1 MNLIISLRR
10 NVYSFFTFLF
20 FFISITTNAQ
30 IVCPNLTSDGI
41 YKKETDIVISTYH
54 SSVALTS
61 SAVVTWGEDMS
72 ANGSD
77 ATVITEVSNSNGY
90 NFTGSPI
97 MVALSGNSDAQAFL
111 LTTSGM
117 YSWGAFT
124 EVVGGAIVT
133 SNSFSSMS
141 LPSGVAPSDIKD
153 IKANTG
159 IFFLLTKLGEVYIAG
174 QTISQYSSGSGSGTP
189 NVWHQVQ
196 NTSTPGDY
204 LTGAIELTG
213 NREAVFILKSDNS
226 IWGWGEGIPLGSP
239 AASQTVSYPTEIS
252 TSGIP
257 SGVTLSQISSYS
269 EESGGSLS
277 GSVGLLGLGSDGKVY
292 GIGEN
297 GNGNII
303 TSNGS
308 WVNNWTA
315 IAGPGGTGT
324 LSNVVFLITSD
335 NTEEYPSAGVIVNDG
350 NPTNKAYVW
359 GLNDTYS
366 LGFND
371 SIVTIVQDPI
381 YPGDFNPSIHDPAFL
396 SMGGHATSF
405 LNKSGSGSICFIGHI
420 TNGSNP
426 SGTSDASVFFCFDP
440 DSPNWPAGIE
450 LCINQLD
457 NISPAA
463 STIVANPT
471 SITANS
477 TSTST
482 ITVQLYTASNVLVN
496 TSSATIVIG
505 TNKGSISSTTDNN
518 DGTFT
523 AILTST
529 SIEES
534 ATVTFTLDGT
544 LSPNTAT
551 VTFTAGP
558 DTTPPVISDQTFTY
572 AENQAAN
579 YNIGDIV
586 ASDNSGTYTLTIT
599 SGNLNGYFALSST
612 GSLTLTATGAGA
624 VASNDFETT
633 PNSFPLEVTATDGA
647 SNTATGTITINVTD
661 VDDTYPVILDQT
673 FTYAENQAANY
684 AIGTV
689 SATDSNT
696 LTYAFETGENTDGFF
711 AINSST
717 GAITLTNTGSASS
730 AASNDYVTTPNSFSL
745 IVKVTDLASN
755 TATGT
760 ITINVTE
767 VDNTAPILVDQSFTY
782 AESQAANYAI
792 GTVSATDSNTL
803 TYAFDTGENSDGFFA
818 INSSTGAIT
827 LTNVGS
833 TSSAASN
840 DYETTPNSFSLVIK
854 VTDPSSNTTTG
865 TININVTDVSEIT
878 FGITPG
884 QVFSYAENQAANYAI
899 GTVTATDYIGGVTF
913 SISSGNTA
921 GHFALSSDGALTLT
935 SAGAGAVAS
944 NDYETTPNSFSLG
957 ISVTDTTSTTVS
969 GNVTINVTDIDEIT
983 DTDGDGVPDSIE
995 LSDGTDPTDG
1005 CSYVSSSVSL
1015 SPSIAWEALDCDAD
1029 GLTNGEEKDLGTN
1042 PKNKDTDGDGVLDGT
1057 EVTDS
1062 TNPLNPCDY
1071 ITASITEERTSQW
1084 LNADCD
1090 KDGLTNGEEIDL
1102 GTDPFDAD
1110 TDGDGV
1116 LDGTEVTD
1124 GTNPLDVCD
1133 YVSAHI
1139 TQVQKEAWLNAD
1151 CDNDGLTNEKEKDLG
1166 TDPFNADTDGDG
1178 VLDGTEV
1185 SDGTDPLDL
1194 CDLILSHQ
1202 TLNPSDEW
1210 NATDCDED
1218 GLSNKEEKE
1227 LGTDPKNPDTD
1238 GDGVLDGTEVLDG
1251 TDPLDLCDFIL
1262 SHQTLNPSEEW
1273 NVADCDEDG
1282 LTNKEEKE
1290 LGTDPKNPDTDGDG
1304 VLDGRELTDNTNPL
1318 DLCDFTLS
1326 SQSVE
1331 PSSDWN
1337 NADCDYDGAKN
1348 GIEIEYGSNPLDKDT
1363 DKDGVIDG
1371 TEITDNTDVLD
1382 NCSLILEHQTE
1393 MANILIWN
1401 QLDCDN
1407 DSLPNGGERRED
1419 SDNDGILNFLDSD
1432 DDNDGIPTKEEY
1444 PDANKNA
1451 FDEDAM
1457 DVNNN
1462 NIPDYLEANNF
1473 NPNEIDGIEVYNV
1486 LTPNGDGVHDIF
1498 TIRNISMYPDNEVR
1512 VYNRWG
1518 KLVYEMKGYGTNGR
1532 YFNGTSNL
1540 GAQRLSSGTYFYV
1553 LNYRDANAQNKTRQ
1567 GYLYLNR

>member
-1 MNLIISLRR
+1 MTPLKQKDNSVFIFLLFLIFSMSINAQDFVDINYKELIFDSWTIKSGTQSEAGSKYLYQDILSNEVSTANGGVQVDAIISI
-10 NVYSFFTFLF
+10 VSIDSG
-20 FFISITTNAQ
+20 ISITDFDN
-30 IVCPNLTSDGI
+30 TSQGSKYFAPRIRASNGSSNNGDGI
-41 YKKETDIVISTYH
+41 VFKVDFIVDETF
-54 SSVALTS
+54 
-61 SAVVTWGEDMS
+61 
-72 ANGSD
+72 N
-77 ATVITEVSNSNGY
+77 
-90 NFTGSPI
+90 
-97 MVALSGNSDAQAFL
+97 
-111 LTTSGM
+111 
-117 YSWGAFT
+117 
-124 EVVGGAIVT
+124 
-133 SNSFSSMS
+133 
-141 LPSGVAPSDIKD
+141 
-153 IKANTG
+153 NT
-159 IFFLLTKLGEVYIAG
+159 TKLGEPIVLKNLRIHTYDIDIKQFNSFSQFSSANLSRSITDAG
-174 QTISQYSSGSGSGTP
+174 RQIDATYDATENLILFESITTDNSQANPEQANGDDFAIQVNYSSVSSVIFEIGSNGFENLSGVAYYYVHFGPSTYTMNNVYTP
-189 NVWHQVQ
+189 Q
-196 NTSTPGDY
+196 DF
-204 LTGAIELTG
+204 GA
-213 NREAVFILKSDNS
+213 
-226 IWGWGEGIPLGSP
+226 P
-239 AASQTVSYPTEIS
+239 
-252 TSGIP
+252 IP
-257 SGVTLSQISSYS
+257 STML
-269 EESGGSLS
+269 
-277 GSVGLLGLGSDGKVY
+277 
-292 GIGEN
+292 
-297 GNGNII
+297 
-303 TSNGS
+303 T
-308 WVNNWTA
+308 
-315 IAGPGGTGT
+315 
-324 LSNVVFLITSD
+324 
-335 NTEEYPSAGVIVNDG
+335 
-350 NPTNKAYVW
+350 
-359 GLNDTYS
+359 
-366 LGFND
+366 
-371 SIVTIVQDPI
+371 TI
-381 YPGDFNPSIHDPAFL
+381 N
-396 SMGGHATSF
+396 
-405 LNKSGSGSICFIGHI
+405 
-420 TNGSNP
+420 
-426 SGTSDASVFFCFDP
+426 
-440 DSPNWPAGIE
+440 
-450 LCINQLD
+450 
-457 NISPAA
+457 
-463 STIVANPT
+463 ANPT
-471 SITANS
+471 SIVANG

-482 ITVQLYTASNVLVN
+482 VTVQLKDSDGTNFSK
-496 TSSATIVIG
+496 SGGIVEIG
-505 TNKGSISSTTDNN
+505 TSTGTLSAVVDNN
-518 DGTFT
+518 DGTYS
-523 AILTST
+523 AILTS
-529 SIEES
+529 INDPVS
-534 ATVTFTLDGT
+534 ATLTYTINSNTTSD
-544 LSPNTAT
+544 TAT

-612 GSLTLTATGAGA
+612 GSLTLTATGVGA

-661 VDDTYPVILDQT
+661 VDDTDPVILDQTFTYAENQAANYAIGTVSATDSNTLTYSIESGTYSSSFAINSSTGAITLTNIGSTSSAPSNDYEKDPNSFSLVVKVTDPSSNTATGTITINVTDVDDTDPVILDQT

-696 LTYAFETGENTDGFF
+696 LTYAFETGENSDGFF
-711 AINSST
+711 DINSST
-717 GAITLTNTGSASS
+717 GAIILTNAGSVSS
-730 AASNDYVTTPNSFSL
+730 AASNDYATTPNSFSL

-803 TYAFDTGENSDGFFA
+803 TYAFETGENSDGFFA

-833 TSSAASN
+833 ASSAASN

-865 TININVTDVSEIT
+865 TITINVTDVSEIT
-878 FGITPG
+878 FRITPG

-921 GHFALSSDGALTLT
+921 GYFALSSEGALTLT

-1057 EVTDS
+1057 EVTD
-1062 TNPLNPCDY
+1062 TTDPLDPCDY
-1071 ITASITEERTSQW
+1071 LTISITEERTSQW

-1166 TDPFNADTDGDG
+1166 TNPFNADTDGDG

-1227 LGTDPKNPDTD
+1227 LGTDPKNRDTD

-1331 PSSDWN
+1331 PTSDWN